1 MGKSMVKINGTYV
14 KSIENGRDGK
24 VGGIST
30 LLDFKQS
37 LAIINVVSSEKKQ
50 KEPSNHRLIEMVHSH
65 SFPS

>member
-37 LAIINVVSSEKKQ
+37 LAIINVVSMFFLREKTEGTI
-50 KEPSNHRLIEMVHSH
+50 EPSAN
-65 SFPS
+65 